1 MNSPVA
7 TDVAYAA
14 GLFEGEGCV
23 SIHRHHPRRQNH
35 PTFSLE
41 ALVNMCDREPTDLL
55 HRFWGGRLYTITPK
69 EANWRPI
76 TRWLVSG
83 RYAAIFL
90 AAIRPHLQTQRVE
103 AKVELA
109 LAFQAQKMPK
119 GPALSFAYHARQAEF
134 AAAIRQLNRVGA
146 AALSADERQEVVDT
160 LLRSSQQPEL
170 IA

>member
-1 MNSPVA
+1 LRRSSTCAIESPPI
-7 TDVAYAA
+7 YFIGSGAA
-14 GLFEGEGCV
+14 G
-23 SIHRHHPRRQNH
+23 STPSRRN
-35 PTFSLE
+35 
-41 ALVNMCDREPTDLL
+41 
-55 HRFWGGRLYTITPK
+55 
-69 EANWRPI
+69 
-76 TRWLVSG
+76 
-83 RYAAIFL
+83 
-90 AAIRPHLQTQRVE
+90 LQTQRVE